1 MKLLHSTWFSEL
13 LLAGTPQTCLRL
25 GTRSYRVRFGDSFLK
40 LNLFN
45 LKEYIF
51 FALKLCPSCSCGVQ
65 IFFNTE

>member
-13 LLAGTPQTCLRL
+13 LLAGAPQTCLRL

-51 FALKLCPSCSCGVQ
+51 LP
-65 IFFNTE
+65 